1 MYRSIS
7 GQCAGSGKCLGDGNS
22 LRGTGSG
29 CAVWL
34 AQCFCEAVE
43 ALADCKLVESAKAEE
58 QRIRI
63 RASESASIDGENLN
77 ALGGRSLFCAS

>member
-1 MYRSIS
+1 M
-7 GQCAGSGKCLGDGNS
+7 
-22 LRGTGSG
+22 
-29 CAVWL
+29 WL

-58 QRIRI
+58 QRIWI

-77 ALGGRSLFCAS
+77 ALGSRSLFCASRCHSILEVADGVEAGADV